1 MSFKS
6 ELTILSG
13 NPSLDLD
20 FGSVFNDC
28 LAAFHSNG
36 SYSEISINEEKFL
49 SKTIELEFCKT
60 VKGTLFGHYP
70 LYAPTFVKTG
80 DYLRRSPFFHFS
92 TLADENIEN
101 AGTALSIMLDKD
113 DHAQTFLTTVAI
125 CLIQKG
131 YRAFL
136 NPDNRN
142 NAHRIEVTKE
152 SVAKHFAKN
161 TGLKH

>member
-1 MSFKS
+1 MPFQS

-13 NPSLDLD
+13 NPSTDLD
-20 FGSVFNDC
+20 FGSVFNEC
-28 LAAFHSNG
+28 LEAFHSNG
-36 SYSEISINEEKFL
+36 SYSEISLTNDKFL
-49 SKTIELEFCKT
+49 TKTIALEFCKT

-80 DYLRRSPFFHFS
+80 DYIRRTPFFHFS
-92 TLADENIEN
+92 TLAAENIEK
-101 AGTALSIMLDKD
+101 AGTALTIMLDND
-113 DHAQTFLTTVAI
+113 EHAQTFLTTVAI

-131 YRAFL
+131 YRAFI
-136 NPDNRN
+136 NPDNRS
-142 NAHRIEVTKE
+142 NAHRVEVTKE